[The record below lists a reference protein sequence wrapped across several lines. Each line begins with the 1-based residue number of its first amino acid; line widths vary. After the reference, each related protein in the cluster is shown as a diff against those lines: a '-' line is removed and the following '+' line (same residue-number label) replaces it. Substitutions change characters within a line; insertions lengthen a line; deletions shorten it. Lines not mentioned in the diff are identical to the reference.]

1 MASTFSTYSGNR
13 ATASS
18 VTPPAPCRSAQLV
31 TGSVPGARPM
41 PRSIRPGYA
50 ASSSANCS
58 ATTRGAWLGSITPP
72 DPTLIRSVAPATMPI
87 STGGF
92 VAATAGML
100 WCSASQ

>member
-1 MASTFSTYSGNR
+1 M
-13 ATASS
+13 
-18 VTPPAPCRSAQLV
+18 

-41 PRSIRPGYA
+41 PRSIRPGWA

-58 ATTRGAWLGSITPP
+58 ATTNGAWLGSITPP
-72 DPTLIRSVAPATMPI
+72 DPTRIRAVAEATRPM

>member
-1 MASTFSTYSGNR
+1 MASTLSTYSGKR
-13 ATASS
+13 ETASS
-18 VTPPAPCRSAQLV
+18 VTPPAPCRSANDV

-50 ASSSANCS
+50 ASRSANCS
-58 ATTRGAWLGSITPP
+58 ATTSGAWFGSITPP
-72 DPTLIRSVAPATMPI
+72 EPTRIREVAEATSPT
-87 STGGF
+87 STGGL

>member
-1 MASTFSTYSGNR
+1 
-13 ATASS
+13 
-18 VTPPAPCRSAQLV
+18 
-31 TGSVPGARPM
+31 M

-50 ASSSANCS
+50 ASSRANCS

-72 DPTLIRSVAPATMPI
+72 EPTRIRSVAAATIAI
-87 STGGF
+87 SSGGF